1 MTMPILLALA
11 STGTFGLLAV
21 KVRRQSKP
29 GWSARRDGDVVDW
42 LLVRAVALTFASA
55 LIVVALSAGAAVA
68 LACGVAGWVAL
79 RVLGVRS
86 IK

>member
-55 LIVVALSAGAAVA
+55 LIVVALSAGPAIA
-68 LACGVAGWVAL
+68 LACGVASWVAL
-79 RVLGVRS
+79 RVLGVRR